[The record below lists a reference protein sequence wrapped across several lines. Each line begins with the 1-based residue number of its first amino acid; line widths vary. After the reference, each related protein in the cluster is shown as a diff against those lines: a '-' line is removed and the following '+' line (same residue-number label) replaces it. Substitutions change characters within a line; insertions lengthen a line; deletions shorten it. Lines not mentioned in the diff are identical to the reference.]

1 MGTRMPTVCIQLI
14 DFYGVRSKIR
24 CYLINNNQNS
34 FTPQILNSFHKVAK
48 KKVALFSMGFSA
60 FCISE

>member
-14 DFYGVRSKIR
+14 DSYGVQSKIR
-24 CYLINNNQNS
+24 CYLITDNQNS
-34 FTPQILNSFHKVAK
+34 FTLQILNSFHKVAK
-48 KKVALFSMGFSA
+48 KKVALCSMDFSA